1 MYTQLNSSRLGD
13 PGTPITVTARWSP
26 FVVIDDTASSRPSAT
41 HGQPSC
47 LPGGLAVAPPPPG
60 TTLGLRHPKW
70 VPRAE
75 SPKGARGGGSCLCL
89 PPPPRRRARCWAGSS
104 GPAARASSPRAER
117 GRRAPRS
124 GARPGR
130 GLPPGPWG
138 PTGGGGAERLGP
150 GSPRAEAVNK
160 AWSGR

>member
-89 PPPPRRRARCWAGSS
+89 PPPPEAGEMLGRELRA
-104 GPAARASSPRAER
+104 
-117 GRRAPRS
+117 GRSRLLAP
-124 GARPGR
+124 GGE
-130 GLPPGPWG
+130 G
-138 PTGGGGAERLGP
+138 PTGSALGGEAGTRPPA
-150 GSPRAEAVNK
+150 RAVGTNRRG
-160 AWSGR
+160 WR